1 MDKDAFWAES
11 MTFTPAIAS
20 TQTVVLSPSYRLPI
34 GLAITSIP
42 LTLLSIWAALP
53 IFLFALFL
61 AIQAATL
68 RLHFTSTSLEIY
80 RGQTQIRTFPYADWY
95 HWEIYWPTVPILF
108 YFREVNS
115 IHFLPVLFDPAALAQ
130 CLSDRCPSRK
140 ASQN

>member
-1 MDKDAFWAES
+1 
-11 MTFTPAIAS
+11 MTFTPAIA
-20 TQTVVLSPSYRLPI
+20 TTETVVLNPSYRLPI
-34 GLAITSIP
+34 GLAIAALP

-61 AIQAATL
+61 GIQATIL
-68 RLHFTSTSLEIY
+68 RLHFTATDLEIY

-95 HWEIYWPTVPILF
+95 HWEIYWPAVPILF

-130 CLSDRCPSRK
+130 CLSDRCPRK
-140 ASQN
+140 APQN